1 MTRVALR
8 LLAATVAA
16 CVALLLGAAPAFA
29 HTRLESSDPADKSS
43 VDTAPESV
51 SLTFNEDISAE
62 FASISVVGP
71 DGTNYAT
78 GPVSA
83 AGGQVSTAVS
93 PLGPAGAYEIGYR
106 VVSDDGHP
114 VQGKLAFTLTTPGP
128 AASAPTA
135 APAVAPAAAPTAQQ
149 VRPPRR
155 RSTRRRAAGPAR
167 VLRSGRGWSARSS
180 WWRSAR
186 SSRCAW
192 APELSEVSR
201 SPVTGF
207 STSAAPRRERRM
219 DRTVTRPDARTPAL
233 WAAARGRHH
242 GGGGRAG
249 RRAEQHDAPGP
260 ARHEPDPG
268 RRGRRGHRLRRARAR
283 RRAAPD
289 RRTEANR
296 VRRGRTA
303 RSSPSA
309 APGW

>member
-1 MTRVALR
+1 MTRLVLR

-114 VQGKLAFTLTTPGP
+114 VQGKLAFTLTTPGT

-135 APAVAPAAAPTAQQ
+135 APAVAAAAAPTAQAGPPATTAVDPQ
-149 VRPPRR
+149 ASSRPSEGAPIWPWLVGAVILVAAGATVALRLSR
-155 RSTRRRAAGPAR
+155 RS
-167 VLRSGRGWSARSS
+167 
-180 WWRSAR
+180 
-186 SSRCAW
+186 
-192 APELSEVSR
+192 
-201 SPVTGF
+201 
-207 STSAAPRRERRM
+207 
-219 DRTVTRPDARTPAL
+219 
-233 WAAARGRHH
+233 
-242 GGGGRAG
+242 
-249 RRAEQHDAPGP
+249 
-260 ARHEPDPG
+260 
-268 RRGRRGHRLRRARAR
+268 
-283 RRAAPD
+283 
-289 RRTEANR
+289 
-296 VRRGRTA
+296 
-303 RSSPSA
+303 
-309 APGW
+309 